1 MFRFIP
7 AENDDELP
15 RMDIIADDLG
25 GYCYCSWET
34 RKSIFTYAEVHLT
47 PDSECTM
54 PRTIIHEART
64 SRIVVAHQLTL
75 EFSIDRA
82 RTVRVPHDDSL

>member
-64 SRIVVAHQLTL
+64 SRIVVAHQWAIVTPEVLRST
-75 EFSIDRA
+75 E
-82 RTVRVPHDDSL
+82 